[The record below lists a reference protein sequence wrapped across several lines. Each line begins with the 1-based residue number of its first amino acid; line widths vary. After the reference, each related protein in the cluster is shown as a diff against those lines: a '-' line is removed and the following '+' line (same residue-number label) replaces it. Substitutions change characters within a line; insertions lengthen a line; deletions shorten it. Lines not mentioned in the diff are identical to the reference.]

1 MPVLPDFKLET
12 FFSEWEF
19 NAKYHMC
26 ASDMESMTLD
36 DLMSLGTDQ
45 DREDEGEDDADDDGD
60 YREN

>member
-45 DREDEGEDDADDDGD
+45 DREDW
-60 YREN
+60 RNLNF